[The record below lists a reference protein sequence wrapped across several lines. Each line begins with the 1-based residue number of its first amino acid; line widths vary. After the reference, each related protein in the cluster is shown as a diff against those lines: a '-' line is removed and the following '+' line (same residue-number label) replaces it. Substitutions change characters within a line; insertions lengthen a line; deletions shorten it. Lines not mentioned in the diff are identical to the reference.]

1 VLNYKKM
8 SKYLYEVISDF
19 GSGVIKRTDEF
30 GKEDWIPLDPANSD
44 YAEYLAS
51 LEATEPEAE

>member
-1 VLNYKKM
+1 MNYQ
-8 SKYLYEVISDF
+8 EVENFIVRTNDD
-19 GSGVIKRTDEF
+19 GSVS
-30 GKEDWIPLDPANSD
+30 WIPKDPANSD

>member
-1 VLNYKKM
+1 MNYE
-8 SKYLYEVISDF
+8 EVESFIIRTNDD
-19 GSGVIKRTDEF
+19 GSVS
-30 GKEDWIPLDPANSD
+30 WIPTDPSNSD

>member
-1 VLNYKKM
+1 MIYQYQIIKDEFNA
-8 SKYLYEVISDF
+8 E
-19 GSGVIKRTDEF
+19 VIKRADSE
-30 GKEDWIPLDPANSD
+30 GKVLWIPTDPENSD

>member
-1 VLNYKKM
+1 MTKIYEIIKGDEIVTPAIKM
-8 SKYLYEVISDF
+8 TDEN
-19 GSGVIKRTDEF
+19 GVIWRIPIDES
-30 GKEDWIPLDPANSD
+30 NSD

>member
-1 VLNYKKM
+1 MKK
-8 SKYLYEVISDF
+8 STYEVITHELF
-19 GSGVIKRTDEF
+19 GNSVRRTDPD
-30 GKEDWIPLDPANSD
+30 GTIWSIPIDPANKD